1 MSLASMQ
8 GGALDAPAP
17 IGFAEK
23 IWRINWGLAVVLT
36 AIAAIGVLAL
46 YSAAGGR
53 FDPWA
58 SRHAMRYAAAF
69 GVMLTVAL
77 VPPRVWLALAWPI
90 YIIAILLLV
99 AVDVVGKIGMGAQR
113 WLVLGPIQIQPSEIA
128 KVAVILV
135 LARYYHGLRKEEAA
149 KFLYV
154 IPPLLVILVP
164 VGLVMVQPDL
174 GTAMMVLMGGG
185 ALLFVAGVR
194 LWMFL
199 VAGVGGLACLPIAW
213 SFMHEYQRKRVLT
226 FLDPDR
232 DPLGAGYHITQSK
245 IAIGSGGLFGKGWL
259 QGTQSALNFLPEKQ
273 TDFIFTTFVEE
284 WGLVGALVLLG
295 LFALVLVWGFSIAL
309 RSQHHFGRL
318 VALGVTAMMFLYVFI
333 NTAMVMGVLP
343 VVGVPLP
350 LVSNGGTA
358 MVSVMFACGLLIGVN
373 VYRDAQLPRT
383 R

>member
-1 MSLASMQ
+1 MVSLAM
-8 GGALDAPAP
+8 GTPAAP
-17 IGFAEK
+17 GFGEK
-23 IWRINWGLAVVLT
+23 LWRINWGLILVLT
-36 AIAAIGVLAL
+36 AIAAVGTVAL

-58 SRHAMRYAAAF
+58 ARHAIRYGAALA
-69 GVMLTVAL
+69 VLLATAL
-77 VPPRVWLALAWPI
+77 MPPKVWLWLAWPM
-90 YIIAILLLV
+90 YVVSLLLLV
-99 AVDVVGKIGMGAQR
+99 AVDIAGTGKMGAQR
-113 WLVLGPIQIQPSEIA
+113 WLVVGPMQIQPSEIT

-135 LARYYHGLRKEEAA
+135 LARYYQGLTREQAA
-149 KFLYV
+149 RFLYTL
-154 IPPLLVILVP
+154 PPLAVILLP

-174 GTAMMVLMGGG
+174 GTAMMVLLGGA

-199 VAGVGGLACLPIAW
+199 AAAIAAVGCLPLAW
-213 SFMHEYQRKRVLT
+213 SFMHDYQRKRVLT

-245 IAIGSGGLFGKGWL
+245 IAIGSGGLFGKGFL
-259 QGTQSALNFLPEKQ
+259 QGTQSSLNFLPEKQ

-284 WGLVGALVLLG
+284 WGMVGALVLLA
-295 LFALVLVWGFSIAL
+295 LFTLILVWGYSIAL

-333 NTAMVMGVLP
+333 NIAMVIGLLP

-373 VYRDAQLPRT
+373 VYRDVQLPIAR
-383 R
+383 